1 MKKLKRISSNRVS
14 LLGTILQTEENM
26 SVLIKGADL
35 HAAPFL
41 HWVPWVTETL
51 KPGLYSPRKIF
62 EEPSI
67 RKLSSLR
74 EEKRWDGSG
83 QKGRE
88 RKEKKRKTMIA
99 HPHLKYPVTS
109 PHRKACICIFHL
121 YAQCFHKLCSATV
134 LNMRKQQRIT
144 RKIWKLLMGKML
156 IKTNKKKENIW
167 EKSLHI
173 EERKHKN
180 KIY

>member
-26 SVLIKGADL
+26 NVHIKGADL

-51 KPGLYSPRKIF
+51 EPGLYSPRKIF
-62 EEPSI
+62 EESSI
-67 RKLSSLR
+67 RKLSSRR

-99 HPHLKYPVTS
+99 HPQLKYPVRS
-109 PHRKACICIFHL
+109 PHRKACICIFHS

-134 LNMRKQQRIT
+134 LNTRKQQRIT
-144 RKIWKLLMGKML
+144 RKI
-156 IKTNKKKENIW
+156 
-167 EKSLHI
+167 
-173 EERKHKN
+173 
-180 KIY
+180 

>member
-1 MKKLKRISSNRVS
+1 MDEKVKKNKQQQS
-14 LLGTILQTEENM
+14 LIIGKLGTILQTEENM
-26 SVLIKGADL
+26 SVHIKGADL

-62 EEPSI
+62 EESSI

-99 HPHLKYPVTS
+99 HPQLKYPVRS
-109 PHRKACICIFHL
+109 PHSKAYICIFHSH
-121 YAQCFHKLCSATV
+121 AQGFHKLCSATV
-134 LNMRKQQRIT
+134 LNRRKQQRIT
-144 RKIWKLLMGKML
+144 RKI
-156 IKTNKKKENIW
+156 
-167 EKSLHI
+167 
-173 EERKHKN
+173 
-180 KIY
+180 